1 MSNNEITINKDNS
14 GYNKLMNLI
23 KEEIKVENEEKNK
36 EDSMNTHKVNQNL
49 TDSKNNNFIK
59 NEDKLPKNNENIF
72 NSRISHHSN
81 NYVQKSQ
88 KTEQFHK
95 SKISTEENN
104 IDENMVDI
112 PKQSLVR
119 PKEYK
124 GIKNENIIFTPVA
137 DYKVGNIIS
146 DSKYNY
152 FFILIMPK
160 QLIDLIKITVYV
172 KQKIFYSGKI
182 ESQSYYIIYELNFLK
197 EKVEKKFEE
206 DINYILVQVPVEK
219 NTEKLNITMERSET
233 EEYYMSDISQR
244 IKANNC
250 FFLNN
255 IFYAMKNYNLTENQ
269 IFSFYLEYFFDEDN
283 KKE

>member
-59 NEDKLPKNNENIF
+59 NEDKHPKNNENIF

-81 NYVQKSQ
+81 NYGQKSQ
-88 KTEQFHK
+88 RTEQFHK

-124 GIKNENIIFTPVA
+124 GIKNENIIFTPVS

-182 ESQSYYIIYELNFLK
+182 ESQSYYIIY
-197 EKVEKKFEE
+197 
-206 DINYILVQVPVEK
+206 
-219 NTEKLNITMERSET
+219 
-233 EEYYMSDISQR
+233 
-244 IKANNC
+244 
-250 FFLNN
+250 
-255 IFYAMKNYNLTENQ
+255 
-269 IFSFYLEYFFDEDN
+269 
-283 KKE
+283 